1 MKKQWMALPLALTI
15 LATSAAPAPGR
26 FMAAQAKTIVDGD
39 RVTAMDGEN
48 NRNPYNYEIQPDGS
62 VVLLSWFMADVDTD
76 DGVDVVVPA
85 EVDGRPVTALGSS
98 FLKGVRVRSLVLPD
112 TLTRLLD
119 EVFYGCEGL
128 EEVTIPRNLTHL
140 GVGFIA
146 CPDLKRIHVDPDN
159 PAFVERDGVLF
170 SKDGTTLMRYPAGR
184 EERVYTVPD
193 GVTTLG
199 SFAGSVWLETV
210 ILPASVTSVGGYTF
224 RSCPNLRSIVLP
236 EGVTALGY
244 ELFHSCERLESVTIP
259 HSARVITRLAFGD
272 CKSLKEITIPEGVE
286 QLDTQAFSY
295 CPSLASVTIADSVTK
310 IASNA
315 FEDCPKVTFRGHAGS
330 YAQAFAREQGIPFFV
345 VDNPDA
351 APGDTNGDGAV
362 DTADAVLALQRT
374 AELIGDDDLDVT
386 AANVNGDEAVDTAD
400 AVLILQKA
408 AELIDRFPVEK

>member
-1 MKKQWMALPLALTI
+1 MKKQWMALLLALAI
-15 LATSAAPAPGR
+15 SATSAAPVSNA
-26 FMAAQAKTIVDGD
+26 FMAVQA
-39 RVTAMDGEN
+39 TAMGDEN
-48 NRNPYNYEIQPDGS
+48 NHNSYRYEIQEDGS
-62 VVLLSWFMADVDTD
+62 VMLLSWFMADEDTD
-76 DGVDVVVPA
+76 GGVDVVVPA
-85 EVDGRPVTALGSS
+85 EVDGRPVTALGDS
-98 FLKGVRVRSLVLPD
+98 FLKGVRIHSLVLPD
-112 TLTRLLD
+112 TLTRLLN

-128 EEVTIPRNLTHL
+128 EEVTIPRSLTHL

-210 ILPASVTSVGGYTF
+210 VLPASVTNVGSYTF

-236 EGVTALGY
+236 EGVTGLGY

-259 HSARVITRLAFGD
+259 HSVRIITRLAFGD

-286 QLDTQAFSY
+286 QLETLSFSG
-295 CPSLASVTIADSVTK
+295 CSSLASVTVADSVTK

-315 FEDCPKVTFRGHAGS
+315 FENCPKLTFRGHAGS

-351 APGDTNGDGAV
+351 VPGDTNGDGAV
-362 DTADAVLALQRT
+362 DTADAVLVLQR
-374 AELIGDDDLDVT
+374 AAKLIGDGDLNVK
-386 AANVNGDEAVDTAD
+386 AADVNGDGTIDTAD

-408 AELIDRFPVEK
+408 AKLIEKFPVEG